1 MSRPTPEEI
10 QAFVDGEL
18 AQADADRV
26 IEAIARDPELAAE
39 LDEALQVRALGHA
52 MREEQQRVAA
62 PADDLG
68 RARTRAKRRRVLGI
82 AIAAP
87 LLAAGLAAY
96 CVARGPGEPGVAE
109 AAVGEQ
115 VAAALAPERSM
126 LPRLSWAPV
135 DRHRPYDVVRA
146 GGAGAREA
154 LSFELLAKIERLG
167 DPRALAAAHVLIG
180 NVERAGQVLE
190 TAGESADAWS
200 DRAALALIAGDAER
214 ALLAADRALAVAPEH
229 GPALW
234 NRALALVELGL
245 DRTAVVA
252 LERLAGKGE
261 PGWSEEAKR
270 RAAELAAQR
279 ARREG
284 AYRKAATELAAMV
297 TGGPPAIDQADVAPG
312 LARLY
317 LYDAVRAAPSAE
329 RVRALEPLARALDVR
344 QGGEVLARHVQQIAG
359 RPFARR
365 AQLAAR
371 YRELATGKLGPE
383 ESATLIRELRAA
395 GREVE
400 DLLLGALVLGGPAG
414 RQVAPEHLE
423 EYVAL
428 AERTGDPWFA
438 LLAVEQRA
446 NVALAAWDVARAEA
460 VLRVAAGRC
469 SEPGAIAFR
478 CQRLTRLQTQVYLMM
493 HRAKAAQEAW
503 ARSRR
508 LAAAGGMPPQ
518 EDELLRFAGQI
529 ALIRDG
535 TAASLH
541 ALTSAYFEEWG
552 ASGGTCAQVHDA
564 REVVAQS
571 LINQHRLDE
580 ARAHLLAPA
589 PCEAP
594 LGVRRAFL
602 LGQLLRPGDT
612 AAAAALRRELEALRA
627 DPARPAG
634 ERIVYDHVE
643 GRALL
648 AADPA
653 RGRAKLRGV
662 IDAARGEEP
671 LAALARSFSYAVL
684 VQDAGQRAAW
694 DEALALLA
702 EERGARPPERCA
714 FGASVET
721 AAVFVAR
728 GADGGVAG
736 VHVPLAVGQAPGEV
750 RVPAELPRRLEGC
763 PVVDVYARQPY
774 YGRPD
779 LLPPALAVRFR
790 AIRSAG
796 AGEPARPAAGPVVV
810 VGNVAP
816 PPELGLAP
824 LQPIGAT
831 EGATL
836 IEGAA
841 ATPERVLAA
850 MRTASFVELHSHGL
864 VGIAADDAAM
874 LVLSPDPGG
883 RYALTASEVAEA
895 RLVARPVVVLAACEA
910 AAVGSAFH
918 AGWGLADAFLEAGAS
933 AVIASPSP
941 IRDASTPRFF
951 AGVRARI
958 QRGASPAEALRD
970 ERAAWPD
977 PALRRSLD
985 QLIVFQ

>member
-1 MSRPTPEEI
+1 MSRPTPEEL

-126 LPRLSWAPV
+126 LPRLSWAPA

-146 GGAGAREA
+146 GGAGTREA

-167 DPRALAAAHVLIG
+167 DPRALAAANALIG

-214 ALLAADRALAVAPEH
+214 ALLAADRALAAAPAH

-245 DRTAVVA
+245 DRTAVAA
-252 LERLAGKGE
+252 LERLAGQGE

-297 TGGPPAIDQADVAPG
+297 TGGPPAIDQVDVTPG

-317 LYDAVRAAPSAE
+317 FYDAVRAAPSAE
-329 RVRALEPLARALDVR
+329 RVRALEPLARALDGK
-344 QGGEVLARHVQQIAG
+344 QGGEVLARHVQKIAG

-371 YRELATGKLGPE
+371 YRELATGKLAPE
-383 ESATLIRELRAA
+383 ASAALIRELRAA

-400 DLLLGALVLGGPAG
+400 DLLLGALVLGGPGG
-414 RQVAPEHLE
+414 RQVALEHLE

-428 AERTGDPWFA
+428 AEGTGDPWFA
-438 LLAVEQRA
+438 LLAAEHRA

-460 VLRVAAGRC
+460 VLRAAAGRC
-469 SEPGAIAFR
+469 EEPGAIAFR
-478 CQRLTRLQTQVYLMM
+478 CQRLTRLQTQVYIMM

-503 ARSRR
+503 AKSRR
-508 LAAAGGMPPQ
+508 LATAGGLPPQ
-518 EDELLRFAGQI
+518 EDDLLRFAGQI

-552 ASGGTCAQVHDA
+552 RSGGTCAQVHDA

-594 LGVRRAFL
+594 PGVRRAFL

-612 AAAAALRRELEALRA
+612 AAAETLRRELEALRA

-662 IDAARGEEP
+662 IDARGEEP
-671 LAALARSFSYAVL
+671 LAVAARSFSYAVL

-728 GADGGVAG
+728 GADGEVAG

-750 RVPAELPRRLEGC
+750 AVPAELPRRLEGC

-790 AIRSAG
+790 AIRPAG

-810 VGNVAP
+810 VGNVVP

-824 LQPIGAT
+824 LQPIGAP

-864 VGIAADDAAM
+864 VGIAEDDAAM

-883 RYALTASEVAEA
+883 RYALTASEVARA
-895 RLVARPVVVLAACEA
+895 RLSARPVVVLAACEA
-910 AAVGSAFH
+910 AVVGSAFH
-918 AGWGLADAFLEAGAS
+918 AAWGLADAFLEAGAS

-941 IRDASTPRFF
+941 IRDASAPRFF

-958 QRGASPAEALRD
+958 ERGESPAEALRD

-985 QLIVFQ
+985 QLVVFQ